1 MLATVLWVV
10 NKIPRTLKVLPC
22 RHDVEEVVRLWIA
35 TTKAS
40 ILMAWRDPHTAAQYR
55 IRQKTHEFI
64 AEANL
69 FQWLTNQNSKG
80 VVPSSRLMIT
90 EFLQRWPWQ
99 ETPKVKHLPNSLVTG
114 SDSTLRNWAWR
125 FRGRWGL
132 KIGKLPVSPD
142 VSPQEI
148 KHKAWI
154 QNVTPFLVQKST
166 PIQGSHRLFL
176 YSEPAQKRPQK
187 WIQQWRCFAIPMQAQ
202 LYFQWINYAVR
213 QCPDDKSVLFVN
225 LDETSVAH
233 TYASQLGVVLRKRK
247 HLGDATA
254 FKEKS
259 TLGDRR
265 AR

>member
-1 MLATVLWVV
+1 MADWLKCRQSVIMDEQECVHEHTWMLRQRVRQLNQQTRRARIKQNNLGLTLQDRQVACFIYEVSGSMIATVLWVV
-10 NKIPRTLKVLPC
+10 NKIPRTLQVLPC
-22 RHDVEEVVRLWIA
+22 RHDMEEVIRLWIS

-40 ILMAWRDPHTAAQYR
+40 TFMAWRDPITAPQYR

-90 EFLQRWPWQ
+90 EFLQRWPWP
-99 ETPKVKHLPNSLVTG
+99 EAPKVKHLPNSLATG
-114 SDSTLRNWAWR
+114 SENTLRNWAWR

-132 KIGKLPVSPD
+132 KIGKLPLSPD

-176 YSEPAQKRPQK
+176 YSE
-187 WIQQWRCFAIPMQAQ
+187 
-202 LYFQWINYAVR
+202 
-213 QCPDDKSVLFVN
+213 
-225 LDETSVAH
+225 
-233 TYASQLGVVLRKRK
+233 
-247 HLGDATA
+247 TA
-254 FKEKS
+254 
-259 TLGDRR
+259 
-265 AR
+265 